1 MTKNTNPSA
10 AKKSSSTRKK
20 QTTAQKSHSK
30 TAVKPAKGKQGKKT
44 KERDPI
50 SREAATILYCGF
62 AVVLMVIFLMF
73 SPTAEPKGAGFLCFY
88 ISKIFAMLFGK
99 GRFVFVFYLLYLAF
113 LKWNRQKEDFPF
125 GRCLVASTVLFL
137 ALITFFN
144 IDQTLLAFGDFMSLA
159 AQGNMGGLL
168 GGLLSYG
175 MLLLFGETIS
185 VIILLIVNLVAF
197 VAVTGLSFFGLVSR
211 IHSASGEV
219 LARKKQAHSDKKAH
233 MEQQRVLSEK
243 NDPKEEEILDFTEDT
258 MAKKKAPGE
267 KKGFFQRMAL
277 LFSGKTTE
285 EQKQSTDYRNTDDAE
300 KMLNVDFQSNLQE
313 YSADGVAVDSF
324 YTHLS
329 GGEEQML
336 AMDISEN
343 SEKTSE
349 KDMQEPHNGRIEEDS
364 APDISESF
372 TTFETI
378 EPGMMA
384 DDPDE
389 TLISLA
395 DEEIDD
401 PVIDFSEKDVSEV
414 QENTV
419 DDGEVHAPEYRLPL
433 TSLLPKIT
441 TTDTGNMAQAANASV
456 AKLERALA
464 SFGVKAR
471 VTDVTFGPSLT
482 RFEVQPGPGVK
493 VSKIVNL
500 ADDIALQ
507 LAAADVRMEAP
518 VPGKGVIGIEVPRRE
533 KVMVQFRDIIENS
546 DFFSRK
552 SKISCAFGKDIT
564 GRPVIGDLAEM
575 PHLLIAGTTGSGKS
589 VCVNSII
596 CSILFKATPDEVKFI
611 MIDPKQV
618 EFVIYEGL
626 PHLITPVVTDPK
638 KAAGSLKWVL
648 REMENRYTLL
658 NQNRVRNIE
667 GYNALVGDDGEKMPQ
682 IVVFIDELADLMMVA
697 AKEVEDAICR
707 LAQKA
712 RAAGIHL
719 VVATQRPSVDVITG
733 LIKANMP
740 SRIALSVS
748 SQTDSRTILDMGGA
762 EKLMGKGDMLYAP
775 VGMAKPLRVQ
785 GAFLDEKIIAPIVE
799 HCKRL
804 SSPDYVD
811 GVAQAVESSRKQEDE
826 GDVLFFEAAKAVIN
840 AGQASTSMLQRRFR
854 IGYNRAARLIEELQ
868 TKGIVGPADGA
879 RPRAVLIT
887 MEYLETQ
894 FSPPEEAQDVFDD

>member
-1 MTKNTNPSA
+1 MTKTTKTLKSKQANGSVA
-10 AKKSSSTRKK
+10 AKRKK
-20 QTTAQKSHSK
+20 LPS
-30 TAVKPAKGKQGKKT
+30 KGKSTKTSVKGKDSTAKT
-44 KERDPI
+44 RDPI
-50 SREAATILYCGF
+50 SREVATILYCGF
-62 AVVLMVIFLMF
+62 ALVLFVIFLMF
-73 SPTAEPKGAGFLCFY
+73 SPTETPSGAGFLCFY
-88 ISKIFAMLFGK
+88 ISKAFAMLFGK
-99 GRFVFVFYLLYLAF
+99 GRFVLVFFLFYLAF

-137 ALITFFN
+137 ALTTFFN

-159 AQGNMGGLL
+159 ASGNMGGIV
-168 GGLLSYG
+168 GGIISYG
-175 MLLLFGETIS
+175 MLLACGETVS
-185 VIILLIVNLVAF
+185 VIILLLVILVSF
-197 VAVTGLSFFGLVSR
+197 VAVTGLSLFALIAR
-211 IHSASGEV
+211 IRNASGEV
-219 LARKKQAHSDKKAH
+219 ISKKKQEYSDKKAR
-233 MEQQRVLSEK
+233 MEQAKLAVENNQSDGR
-243 NDPKEEEILDFTEDT
+243 EEEILD
-258 MAKKKAPGE
+258 
-267 KKGFFQRMAL
+267 
-277 LFSGKTTE
+277 
-285 EQKQSTDYRNTDDAE
+285 
-300 KMLNVDFQSNLQE
+300 
-313 YSADGVAVDSF
+313 YSADKNTSKTLSQKKIADSQKPGLFRRLAQLFAGKTVKEKQRTAGSRNTEDADKLLDVDFEGNLYEYATDPVAVDSF

-329 GGEEQML
+329 GGEPPLPIKEDAL
-336 AMDISEN
+336 
-343 SEKTSE
+343 EK
-349 KDMQEPHNGRIEEDS
+349 HNGRIMDDDEEELDHS
-364 APDISESF
+364 LA
-372 TTFETI
+372 TFETI
-378 EPGMMA
+378 
-384 DDPDE
+384 DPDFLDE
-389 TLISLA
+389 GAEESLVA
-395 DEEIDD
+395 VGEE
-401 PVIDFSEKDVSEV
+401 PSLSFSEEPPAEADHEEASKSDAAVNE
-414 QENTV
+414 T
-419 DDGEVHAPEYRLPL
+419 PEYRLPS
-433 TSLLPKIT
+433 TSLLPKVT
-441 TTDTGNMAQAANASV
+441 ASDRGNLAQAANSSV
-456 AKLERALA
+456 AKLERTLA

-546 DFFSRK
+546 DFFSRP
-552 SKISCAFGKDIT
+552 SKLSCAFGKDIT

-697 AKEVEDAICR
+697 AKDVEDAICR

-785 GAFLDEKIIAPIVE
+785 GAFLDEKLIAPIVE

-804 SSPDYVD
+804 SSPDYVE

-826 GDVLFFEAAKAVIN
+826 GDVLFYEAAKAVIN

-868 TKGIVGPADGA
+868 TKGVVGPADGA
-879 RPRAVLIT
+879 RPRAVLIS

-894 FSPPEEAQDVFDD
+894 FAPHEEQQDALDI